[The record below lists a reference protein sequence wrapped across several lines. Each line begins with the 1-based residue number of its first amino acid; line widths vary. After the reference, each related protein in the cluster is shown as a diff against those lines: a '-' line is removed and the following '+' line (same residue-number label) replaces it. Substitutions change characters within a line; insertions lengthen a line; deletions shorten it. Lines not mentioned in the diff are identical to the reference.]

1 MRKEEVEIKKLG
13 INGEGIGYINK
24 KICFVENAM
33 PEEIVEV
40 EIIAE
45 NPKFLKGRV
54 LQYLQKSKDR
64 VETICQED
72 RYCQGCSLTSL
83 AYAKHLP
90 YKKGVLKDALK
101 KYTNFDVDKLPIKAT
116 YPSPVEKGY
125 RHVVSLPLTYFK
137 GKVHAGIYQ
146 RETKYL
152 TLMNGCG
159 MQDPLINECLVEI
172 ENIINKHK
180 ARDYND
186 KIKKGLRFIRL
197 KNIDGKI
204 QVLFVTGQ
212 DGLKQEIVDDLSQID
227 AIKSIWFTINTTR
240 HQDFELQG
248 YKKMYGLS
256 TLPFQYAN
264 QQYLYSVKS
273 DFPVNPEM
281 EKVKLDIIRSFIP
294 EDASVLSLNCG
305 IGLLELS
312 MNNSVVAI
320 DEKNYHIRDAKENAK
335 FLHKDNVEFLC
346 KNINEGTI
354 SQCKKQSFDYIVVR
368 SEELSIAMKQS
379 FVLSKSKNIIYVSDH
394 PSSLAK
400 DIEELSQYFKV
411 ESIIPLDT
419 YPYTAK
425 METIVQLKRK

>member
-72 RYCQGCSLTSL
+72 RHCQGCSLTSL

-204 QVLFVTGQ
+204 QILFVTGE
-212 DGLKQEIVDDLSQID
+212 DGLKQEIINDLSQID

-240 HQDFELQG
+240 HQEFELQG
-248 YKKMYGLS
+248 YKKVYGLS

-273 DFPVNPEM
+273 DFPVNPVM
-281 EKVKLDIIRSFIP
+281 EKVKLDMIRSFIP
-294 EDASVLSLNCG
+294 EDALVLSLNCG

-312 MNNSVVAI
+312 MNNEIVVI
-320 DEKNYHIRDAKENAK
+320 DEKNYHIKDAKENAK

-354 SQCKKQSFDYIVVR
+354 SQCKKKSFDYIIVR
-368 SEELSIAMKQS
+368 SEELSPAMKQS
-379 FVLSKSKNIIYVSDH
+379 FVLSKSKNVIYVSDH

-425 METIVQLKRK
+425 METIVKLKRK